1 MIDLKEIIPDP
12 EAQYLK
18 LEKNLYEALEDS
30 KELTEENMS
39 LRAMIDELQD
49 RIKDLEEKL
58 KDETNQRISLTIR
71 ENIKLSKSLQTI
83 RERNPDPI
91 VAVSVEKITT
101 RKSKRNKI
109 SLSSEIG
116 NSEDEEDADTS
127 IFKR

>member
-1 MIDLKEIIPDP
+1 MKENIPDP

-30 KELTEENMS
+30 EELTEENMS

-71 ENIKLSKSLQTI
+71 ENIKQSKSLQTK

-91 VAVSVEKITT
+91 VAVSIEKITT

>member
-1 MIDLKEIIPDP
+1 MKENIPDP

-30 KELTEENMS
+30 EELTEENMS

-71 ENIKLSKSLQTI
+71 ENIKQSKSLQTK

-91 VAVSVEKITT
+91 VAVSIEKITT

-116 NSEDEEDADTS
+116 NSGDEEDADTS